1 MCMLSFIFTN
11 YKNNRGQGGFIANV
25 CALAMYVSAYAK
37 MAAARSDWLHPLAV
51 ARIGGLHS
59 SNLYITSLGTAYHHF
74 KPGLYLTSNGISLWG
89 VVRDRKYREKRWP
102 MPLSW
107 YVLLCLY
114 VTLCKRLDPQ
124 ENNRW

>member
-59 SNLYITSLGTAYHHF
+59 SNLYITSLGTSHS
-74 KPGLYLTSNGISLWG
+74 GSTN
-89 VVRDRKYREKRWP
+89 
-102 MPLSW
+102 
-107 YVLLCLY
+107 
-114 VTLCKRLDPQ
+114 LDSCRHNMAET
-124 ENNRW
+124 ENVNY

>member
-1 MCMLSFIFTN
+1 MLSFIFTN

-59 SNLYITSLGTAYHHF
+59 SNLYITSLVRHTPESYIMVDS
-74 KPGLYLTSNGISLWG
+74 GLG
-89 VVRDRKYREKRWP
+89 EKRHNY
-102 MPLSW
+102 MAGEAEHIFRR
-107 YVLLCLY
+107 LLY
-114 VTLCKRLDPQ
+114 RGVHTGG
-124 ENNRW
+124 

>member
-1 MCMLSFIFTN
+1 MLSFIFTN

-59 SNLYITSLGTAYHHF
+59 SNLYITSLGITLQTPCNDA
-74 KPGLYLTSNGISLWG
+74 SAIS
-89 VVRDRKYREKRWP
+89 
-102 MPLSW
+102 
-107 YVLLCLY
+107 
-114 VTLCKRLDPQ
+114 TLK
-124 ENNRW
+124 EEM

>member
-59 SNLYITSLGTAYHHF
+59 SNLYITSLF
-74 KPGLYLTSNGISLWG
+74 LTIEFLTI
-89 VVRDRKYREKRWP
+89 
-102 MPLSW
+102 
-107 YVLLCLY
+107 CF
-114 VTLCKRLDPQ
+114 
-124 ENNRW
+124 

>member
-59 SNLYITSLGTAYHHF
+59 SNLYITSLGVADFNNHNMAST
-74 KPGLYLTSNGISLWG
+74 LSRYLMELITITQHQTITWCQKWDYEWG
-89 VVRDRKYREKRWP
+89 NA
-102 MPLSW
+102 
-107 YVLLCLY
+107 
-114 VTLCKRLDPQ
+114 T
-124 ENNRW
+124 

>member
-1 MCMLSFIFTN
+1 MLSFIFTN

-59 SNLYITSLGTAYHHF
+59 SNLYITSLHAPTSFRPSPCNQGGSNLGERRYHSMNKRHSCETASSS
-74 KPGLYLTSNGISLWG
+74 PEI
-89 VVRDRKYREKRWP
+89 REHVGRMMYKGQ
-102 MPLSW
+102 M
-107 YVLLCLY
+107 LLE
-114 VTLCKRLDPQ
+114 Q
-124 ENNRW
+124 